1 MEKYLIRHCAPTLA
15 SLKPANLFRCFGN
28 RAELAAQARALEA
41 QLLPKGLRLCVLQGL
56 ADGAL
61 LYLYRPSQLA
71 AYIGRPEV
79 DAFLAEQGYPAA
91 SLEQKLAHLAARIRE
106 EGGFP
111 HEIGIFLGYPLE
123 DVRGFIRHK
132 GQNCRCAGYWKVY
145 GDAGAAQKMFD
156 KFRKCTDL
164 YLRLWEKGMSV
175 GQLTVA
181 A

>member
-28 RAELAAQARALEA
+28 GAELRAKARVLEEE
-41 QLLPKGLRLCVLQGL
+41 LLPKGLRLRVLQEM

-61 LYLYRPSQLA
+61 LYLYRPSQLE
-71 AYIGRPEV
+71 AYLMRPEV
-79 DAFLAEQGYPAA
+79 DAFLTGQGYLAA
-91 SLEQKLAHLAARIRE
+91 SLEERLEHLAARMRE
-106 EGGFP
+106 EGAFP

-132 GQNCRCAGYWKVY
+132 GRNCRCAGYWKVY
-145 GDAGAAQKMFD
+145 GDTGVAQKMFD

-164 YLRLWEKGMSV
+164 YLRLWEKGMNV